1 MTLSPDAP
9 MYARE
14 LERRALNAEASL
26 AALEASL
33 VELRRYLSSDKFVPT
48 DGRRHGY
55 VNVADV
61 FLRLDE
67 ASFAAG
73 QAATL

>member
-1 MTLSPDAP
+1 MLPESSPA
-9 MYARE
+9 YARE

-26 AALEASL
+26 AAIEDSL
-33 VELRRYLSSDKFVPT
+33 AHLRAYVSSDKFAGR
-48 DGRRHGY
+48 DGFRHGH

-61 FLRLDE
+61 ILRLDE
-67 ASFAAG
+67 ASFASS